1 MPRSLTIYRPWPW
14 KFAGSRGGDGL
25 AGRAGT
31 VTLARAVRD
40 SRGALARPGVIKVA
54 VIRPAAAAKVSL
66 RHNRVDVISP
76 PPQVLRMARNLGCAP
91 AAAPWSCPGG
101 TPKIRQAHRA
111 PRRSAVH
118 MPPSQASLIQEAQA
132 RRKNI
137 NFRAA
142 QSATNDLA
150 GREC

>member
-66 RHNRVDVISP
+66 RQPGRCHIP
-76 PPQVLRMARNLGCAP
+76 AP
-91 AAAPWSCPGG
+91 AGVKNGPKSGLCPSGRAVVLSRRHAEDQAGSPGPAPVSGPYAAFASQLNPG
-101 TPKIRQAHRA
+101 
-111 PRRSAVH
+111 SAG
-118 MPPSQASLIQEAQA
+118 QEE
-132 RRKNI
+132 
-137 NFRAA
+137 
-142 QSATNDLA
+142 
-150 GREC
+150 GH